1 MTSRSVPSRHKAQQE
16 EEDAAALKLGPG
28 RSDITFTLPRRD
40 LTGHFYSPEFNNAGC
55 LLISEVKYL
64 LENRDKDAPDTVSV

>member
-28 RSDITFTLPRRD
+28 TSETAFTSLRRG
-40 LTGHFYSPEFNNAGC
+40 LTGIILQNLTTPA
-55 LLISEVKYL
+55 
-64 LENRDKDAPDTVSV
+64 VS

>member
-28 RSDITFTLPRRD
+28 TSEIAFISLIRG
-40 LTGHFYSPEFNNAGC
+40 LTSVV
-55 LLISEVKYL
+55 LLFRI
-64 LENRDKDAPDTVSV
+64 